1 MSLLE
6 YAWNWNATDD
16 ECRAAYPC
24 DEYIRGP
31 HSVFMRAIDIEAL
44 SSVVYR
50 WVCQVKVAPH
60 SYARQLDVNGHHRP
74 TWSQTTPARPI
85 KARGFGLQDGCRR
98 PFRGVSRR
106 ARRTRSPCR
115 SLVDRSGFEP
125 LTSAVQGRRSPS

>member
-6 YAWNWNATDD
+6 YAWNWNATVD

-85 KARGFGLQDGCRR
+85 KARGFGLQMVADGR
-98 PFRGVSRR
+98 FGGSRGGLAGHDLPADHWWTAAGSNR
-106 ARRTRSPCR
+106 
-115 SLVDRSGFEP
+115 
-125 LTSAVQGRRSPS
+125 